1 MHTWR
6 RPDVLQHKHVLIMD
20 AAIDLPL
27 LLNVGVIILDT
38 DTLGLKQPRYRRE
51 LCGTRYRGL
60 RRWVRTYVHVTSFP
74 LIPFHI

>member
-20 AAIDLPL
+20 AAIGLPL

-38 DTLGLKQPRYRRE
+38 DTLWTQ
-51 LCGTRYRGL
+51 TAT
-60 RRWVRTYVHVTSFP
+60 V
-74 LIPFHI
+74 

>member
-27 LLNVGVIILDT
+27 LLNVGVFILDT
-38 DTLGLKQPRYRRE
+38 DTLWTQ
-51 LCGTRYRGL
+51 TAT
-60 RRWVRTYVHVTSFP
+60 V
-74 LIPFHI
+74 

>member
-20 AAIDLPL
+20 AAIGLPL

-38 DTLGLKQPRYRRE
+38 DTLWTQTGGSYAEPVTVAWDDG
-51 LCGTRYRGL
+51 CGH
-60 RRWVRTYVHVTSFP
+60 TYM
-74 LIPFHI
+74 